1 MGPVLSR
8 YLRPTRILEQD
19 CGCSHSAVVA
29 AYSLASQ
36 NYTIGSTAVLS
47 FMNPYWRPASG
58 VLVWGNMRL
67 QKQKAVSNIPKGPN
81 SITITVGEECLGG
94 CKAHLVLSLP
104 RPSAAEAAQ
113 IGPNMT
119 PMQLKLPKSKL
130 FNPLAPATASA
141 TVDLTVY
148 EDNRLNV
155 TVKVVPSAGAA
166 AAAALPAGLF
176 KTSAVGIGGQVVP
189 VMKSD
194 GEAEIQVKVSRR

>member
-1 MGPVLSR
+1 LIS
-8 YLRPTRILEQD
+8 
-19 CGCSHSAVVA
+19 
-29 AYSLASQ
+29 SQ

-58 VLVWGNMRL
+58 LLVWGNMRL

-155 TVKVVPSAGAA
+155 TVKVVPFAGAA

>member
-1 MGPVLSR
+1 LF
-8 YLRPTRILEQD
+8 L
-19 CGCSHSAVVA
+19 
-29 AYSLASQ
+29 Q

-47 FMNPYWRPASG
+47 FMNPYWRPASAL
-58 VLVWGNMRL
+58 LVWGNMRL
-67 QKQKAVSNIPKGPN
+67 QKQKALANIPKGPN
-81 SITITVGEECLGG
+81 SISITVGEECLGG

-104 RPSAAEAAQ
+104 RPSATEAAN
-113 IGPNMT
+113 IGPSMT

-155 TVKVVPSAGAA
+155 TVKVVPAAGAA
-166 AAAALPAGLF
+166 AAAGLPKGLF

-194 GEAEIQVKVSRR
+194 AEADIEVQVGHIKC